1 MFWAACYGYLTD
13 ITSEKNRTKRFAYLD
28 GLSPIARIIGMFLG
42 ALIKDNLGIIYNF
55 IFGISIRYVFT
66 IINDVLKTEVVD
78 PWPFIVNRLLT
89 NLHISNHT
97 GYRSN

>member
-1 MFWAACYGYLTD
+1 MIADVTGGGEMFWAACYGYLTD

-55 IFGISIRYVFT
+55 IFGISIRYIFLN
-66 IINDVLKTEVVD
+66 IDMFQI
-78 PWPFIVNRLLT
+78 
-89 NLHISNHT
+89 
-97 GYRSN
+97 